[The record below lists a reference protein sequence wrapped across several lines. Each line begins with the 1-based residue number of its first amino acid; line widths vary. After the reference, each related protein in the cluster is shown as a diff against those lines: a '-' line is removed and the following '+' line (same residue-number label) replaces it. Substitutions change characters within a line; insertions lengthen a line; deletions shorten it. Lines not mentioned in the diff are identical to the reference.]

1 MTSVANVFCD
11 RASASRLRRGETVPH
26 ARLTLFACILASSLS
41 FIDGSVVNVAL
52 PAIGRDLKADPA
64 GMQWVI
70 NAYLLPLSGLLLAG
84 GALGD
89 LDGRRKWLIVGVAAF
104 AAASVLCAFA
114 PDLGWLL
121 AGRALQ
127 GLASA
132 ILLPNS
138 LALLGGAF
146 EGEARGRAVGVWAGV
161 GAAVSAIGPL
171 LGGWLIDRVGWRPIF
186 YINVPVALGAIVLA
200 VLFMRDSREKDRP
213 PLDLPGMGLATA
225 GLGAATWA
233 LTIGSGRTGI
243 GPASIAWFVAG
254 TAALL
259 AFVRV
264 ERRRGEKAML
274 PLALFGSRDFVGL
287 SLLTFLLYGALG
299 GLLVLVPY
307 VLIETAG
314 YSAMV
319 AGAALLPLP
328 VILALS
334 SSTMGQAAAKI
345 GPRLPLSL
353 GPVGVA
359 AGFAL
364 MIRVGAH
371 PTYWTDLLPALL
383 VVSIGMAAAVA
394 PLTTAVLASVDQR
407 HTGVASGFNSAVAR
421 TGGLIGTALLG
432 GVLSAHGEALMAA
445 FRIAAVVAAA
455 ASLGA
460 AASAFL
466 LISPHLRADA
476 KTTPGS

>member
-1 MTSVANVFCD
+1 MTNVANAFCD
-11 RASASRLRRGETVPH
+11 RASASRRRRGETVPH
-26 ARLTLFACILASSLS
+26 AGLTLFACILASSLA

-52 PAIGRDLKADPA
+52 PAIGRDLRADPA
-64 GMQWVI
+64 GMQWIV

-104 AAASVLCAFA
+104 AAASVLCALA

-138 LALLGGAF
+138 LAILGGAF

-161 GAAVSAIGPL
+161 GAAVSAVGPL
-171 LGGWLIDRVGWRPIF
+171 LGGWLIDSIGWRPIF
-186 YINVPVALGAIVLA
+186 YINAPVALGAIVLA
-200 VLFMRDSREKDRP
+200 VLFIRDSREKDRP

-243 GPASIAWFVAG
+243 APASIVWFVAG

-259 AFVRV
+259 AFVWV
-264 ERRRGEKAML
+264 ERRRGERAML
-274 PLALFGSRDFVGL
+274 PVALFGSRDFVGL

-307 VLIETAG
+307 VLIETG
-314 YSAMV
+314 YSAMA
-319 AGAALLPLP
+319 AGAALLPFP
-328 VILALS
+328 AILALS
-334 SSTMGQAAAKI
+334 SSTMGQLAAKI
-345 GPRLPLSL
+345 GPRLPLSV

-359 AGFAL
+359 AGFVL
-364 MIRVGAH
+364 MVRVGAR
-371 PTYWTDLLPALL
+371 PSYWTDLLPALL
-383 VVSIGMAAAVA
+383 VVAVGMAAAVA

-445 FRIAAVVAAA
+445 FRVAAVVAAGA
-455 ASLGA
+455 CLGA
-460 AASAFL
+460 AVSAFL

-476 KTTPGS
+476 KGTPGS